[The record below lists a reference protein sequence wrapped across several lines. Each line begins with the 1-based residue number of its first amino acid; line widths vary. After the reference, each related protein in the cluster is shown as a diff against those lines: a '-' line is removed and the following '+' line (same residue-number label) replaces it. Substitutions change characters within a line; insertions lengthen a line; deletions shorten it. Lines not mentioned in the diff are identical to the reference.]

1 MVAGNNN
8 AICSVCGKSYHK
20 CLSCRD
26 SIKLQPW
33 KVFTDTAEHYKIFQA
48 VRGLSTGVYTKE
60 EFKSKLENIDLSDLE
75 SYKEHIKV
83 LIEDT
88 LKKDKPVV
96 EENTIEEELVI
107 EKPINSR
114 KRNYKINKEIEAE

>member
-8 AICSVCGKSYHK
+8 ATCSVCGKSYHK

-33 KVFTDTAEHYKIFQA
+33 KVFTDTAEHYKVFQA
-48 VRGLSTGVYTKE
+48 VRGFSTGIYTKE
-60 EFKSKLENIDLSDLE
+60 EFKSKLENMDLSDLE

-83 LIEDT
+83 LIKGV
-88 LKKDKPVV
+88 LKKDEAAVEESTTEEKMVVEKPV
-96 EENTIEEELVI
+96 I
-107 EKPINSR
+107 SR
-114 KRNYKINKEIEAE
+114 KRNYKVETE